1 MNTIGEKRVKID
13 FNTTND
19 LLVDQIKMKTAELIN
34 IAESMKQ
41 TQLENDIKRDVTH
54 EKLRLIALAQ
64 TAYEEACMWL
74 VKANF
79 TE

>member
-1 MNTIGEKRVKID
+1 MKTIGENRVVID
-13 FNTTND
+13 FNVTND
-19 LLVDQIKMKTAELIN
+19 LLVNVIKRKSAELIN
-34 IAESMKQ
+34 LAETMKH
-41 TQLENDIKRDVTH
+41 TQIENDIKRCVTN

-79 TE
+79 VD